1 MFRDGGNN
9 FRSAITMMG
18 SASSNARW
26 GRCCRL
32 ALRMAA
38 EARSLDSS
46 CRQRAAIRASLFVA
60 LQREAKTF
68 QFGTPWNPIANQR
81 FREKA

>member
-9 FRSAITMMG
+9 FRSAITDGERFIECQMG
-18 SASSNARW
+18 AMLPSGTAD
-26 GRCCRL
+26 GCRSPQFRFQL
-32 ALRMAA
+32 PA
-38 EARSLDSS
+38 ARSDP
-46 CRQRAAIRASLFVA
+46 RFLFVA

-81 FREKA
+81 FRKKA